1 MLFAIDLMMAVF
13 YLVNMALGSPYELT
27 TQMVE
32 LNAEQN
38 LPTWWS
44 SVQLF
49 LIGFILAA
57 FAFRCARRDDRASW
71 GLLVLPLPFMV
82 MSLDEAARLHERLGH
97 LGDVRAPGAAEVGL
111 RFGARAIWTLVLTP
125 VAICGIFFSGLC
137 AKKYFAGRRKTLAL
151 FGIGMTLFIFF
162 AVVLEVFFGAPESP
176 TLRLAE
182 GLVEETGEMV
192 AGTILV
198 WAAANFVSSHG
209 FKLLAGP
216 NDGSA

>member
-1 MLFAIDLMMAVF
+1 MMAAF
-13 YLVNMALGSPYELT
+13 YLVNMALGAPYELP

-57 FAFRCARRDDRASW
+57 FAFRCVRRDDRASW
-71 GLLVLPLPFMV
+71 GLLLLPLPFMV
-82 MSLDEAARLHERLGH
+82 LSLDEAARLHERLGH
-97 LGDVRAPGAAEVGL
+97 LGDAMAPRAAEVGL

-125 VAICGIFFSGLC
+125 VAIGGIVL
-137 AKKYFAGRRKTLAL
+137 AALAARKWFAGRRKTVTL
-151 FGIGMTLFIFF
+151 FVVGMALFIFF
-162 AVVLEVFFGAPESP
+162 AVVLEVFFGAPENP
-176 TLRLAE
+176 TLRIVE

-192 AGTILV
+192 AGTVLV

-216 NDGSA
+216 DNGAA

>member
-97 LGDVRAPGAAEVGL
+97 LGDVMAPGAAEVGL
-111 RFGARAIWTLVLTP
+111 RFGARAIW
-125 VAICGIFFSGLC
+125 
-137 AKKYFAGRRKTLAL
+137 TLAL

-198 WAAANFVSSHG
+198 WAAATFVSSHG